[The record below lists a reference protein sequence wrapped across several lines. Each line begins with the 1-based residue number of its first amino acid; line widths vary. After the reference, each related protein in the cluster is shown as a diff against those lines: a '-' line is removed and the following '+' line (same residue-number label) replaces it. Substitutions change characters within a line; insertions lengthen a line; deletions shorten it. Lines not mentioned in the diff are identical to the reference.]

1 MFKCQICGKKFNELP
16 SLYNHLESKHKE
28 MIPKDMSVQQ
38 YYYFMKTGKR
48 NGNCVMCKKPTTW
61 NKNTNKY
68 NRFCGDPKCKDE
80 YVKIVKGRMV
90 AKYGKVHLL
99 NDPNKQREML
109 ANRSI
114 SGKYTWSNST
124 VETTYT
130 GSYELDFLKMLDLFF
145 EWDPVDISMPSPHTY
160 TYEYQGEQKFY
171 IPDAFIHSLGLEI
184 EIKDGGDNPNNHHKI
199 QAVDKEKE
207 RLKDEVMTSQKMFH
221 YVKITNKN
229 YSNFFDFL
237 KEIKEEYGKHDDEKD
252 IKRIFKIEDIKT
264 KSKPVNES
272 YEIIEE
278 NYLFNEDDIYLN
290 IDKFERGE
298 KHILF
303 ITGHSGSGKST
314 LAKSLAKKYNAEY
327 VELDRLTAI
336 DDKDFIKNTVFEEYV
351 KQKGLENFSP
361 ANLNDDEF
369 AEFVSDFIDWLIH
382 ERTHQKLVVEGIQ
395 VFCVGNPHIIKD
407 YPIIIKNVSVFN
419 SIIRARK
426 RDYNNWLSFI
436 KGLPKEI
443 YWRITDDKYFRKFKK
458 EINESYEII
467 EEGNVFEDII
477 LKLRRRS
484 LEENRAFINMAYNVK
499 KDNPEEMKK
508 YIMKMGKEFNYK
520 KDLLVI
526 KDIVDTTE
534 KYYKQKAKEN
544 PEFKQEYFD
553 FVKWYDK
560 KLRWEIEYRLK
571 HIKESTE
578 YVEENLLDS
587 KDDLENFKMIEEKFE
602 PDKFL
607 VWFDKPLKKALGGK
621 IRIYRGSSKLIE
633 KEYIDPM
640 SLNVGAT
647 KFSEPRW
654 SSYFWDNREDAMCWE
669 ATWAVSE
676 HHKYTLYM
684 GHNGKTLLGKPD
696 GVDDKTFVKDLIEK
710 MSNFK
715 FYIYECEVDIR
726 DLEIGSVPT
735 IKEYTVSKPV
745 KILKRFEYKLNKEI
759 VRRCFE
765 ILPVDEVI
773 KYKEEN
779 KGVKRFDLHRNFILN
794 SILDRN
800 RDSYRAIMRTD
811 LQQGN
816 INIGDNLS
824 DYKYSINRHVKN
836 DTYNLREEYT
846 KESTEYV
853 EENLLVSK
861 DNLEFNLE
869 NFNQNNNILFITGLG
884 GSGKST
890 IISEYATKYNAQPLE
905 YDAVTSAL
913 IKGLENL
920 NKNKIHPIILEYLEK
935 ENPRKLNGFSDP
947 NFNKECVKF
956 LNWFEANYSNDGNL
970 YVLEGMQIFLCF
982 NPERFKDKPIVIM
995 GTSVTKSM
1003 FRSVSRTYKRSH
1015 GDIIRT
1021 FKFFLKTIKRFPI
1034 FVKNDKRIDELIDT
1048 IQESYDDIY
1057 EDYIHES
1064 SISISH
1070 INKCLQQD
1078 TDRLLKEY
1086 LQDYTD
1092 FYHRMMKEQPA
1103 SIPHINEDIKKAIL
1117 AIDDLSKKEN
1127 VNNDLLKS
1135 AKWCLGDLVNLNKNS
1150 SPIKQSKH
1158 TQSLVEG
1165 YHKIIT
1171 PGSTI
1176 WVGADWHFYTGYNDQ
1191 LKENPNIDRLV
1202 NNFNAKVK
1210 DTDVVIFIGDLYD
1223 ARRLFDLNKLPK
1235 LDRIKKLKGY
1245 KIIVKGNHDVA
1256 DDDIY
1261 YKMGFDEVC
1270 ERYEVGNVI
1279 FTHEPCEVK
1288 ANQVNVHGHLHY
1300 SKSYW
1305 YIKPTSHIDAYT
1317 ARFDYQPML
1326 VEDVVLNYNDGFLKP
1341 QAMDKFIK
1349 TFHVNKS
1356 SVKECYEPEY
1366 NELINGIR
1374 IKLVTENLNKRSFGI
1389 MDKNTRIIINDKY
1402 TIQRDNGLRC
1412 SVRPVVEGYENKE
1425 VMEFEIKYNSN
1436 IDIEQLI
1443 NETLDIGLTIGGL
1456 YIPTDKENKLIQE
1469 VCLKLFG
1476 SYPDKCNFYK

>member
-80 YVKIVKGRMV
+80 YVKLVKGRMV

-499 KDNPEEMKK
+499 KDNPKEMKK

-571 HIKESTE
+571 HI
-578 YVEENLLDS
+578 
-587 KDDLENFKMIEEKFE
+587 
-602 PDKFL
+602 
-607 VWFDKPLKKALGGK
+607 
-621 IRIYRGSSKLIE
+621 
-633 KEYIDPM
+633 
-640 SLNVGAT
+640 
-647 KFSEPRW
+647 
-654 SSYFWDNREDAMCWE
+654 
-669 ATWAVSE
+669 
-676 HHKYTLYM
+676 
-684 GHNGKTLLGKPD
+684 
-696 GVDDKTFVKDLIEK
+696 
-710 MSNFK
+710 
-715 FYIYECEVDIR
+715 
-726 DLEIGSVPT
+726 
-735 IKEYTVSKPV
+735 
-745 KILKRFEYKLNKEI
+745 
-759 VRRCFE
+759 
-765 ILPVDEVI
+765 
-773 KYKEEN
+773 
-779 KGVKRFDLHRNFILN
+779 
-794 SILDRN
+794 
-800 RDSYRAIMRTD
+800 
-811 LQQGN
+811 
-816 INIGDNLS
+816 
-824 DYKYSINRHVKN
+824 
-836 DTYNLREEYT
+836 

-1117 AIDDLSKKEN
+1117 AIDDLSKKGN

-1305 YIKPTSHIDAYT
+1305 YIKPSSHIDAYT

-1402 TIQRDNGLRC
+1402 TIQRDNGLKC
-1412 SVRPVVEGYENKE
+1412 SVRPVIEGYENKE

-1443 NETLDIGLTIGGL
+1443 NETLDIGITIGGL

>member
-1 MFKCQICGKKFNELP
+1 MFKCKICGKKFNELP
-16 SLYNHLESKHKE
+16 ALYNHLDSKHKE
-28 MIPKDMSVQQ
+28 MIPKDMSTAQ
-38 YYYFMKTGKR
+38 YYYFMKTGKK

-80 YVKIVKGRMV
+80 YVKLVKGRMV

-499 KDNPEEMKK
+499 KDNPKEMKK

-578 YVEENLLDS
+578 YVEENLL
-587 KDDLENFKMIEEKFE
+587 
-602 PDKFL
+602 
-607 VWFDKPLKKALGGK
+607 
-621 IRIYRGSSKLIE
+621 
-633 KEYIDPM
+633 
-640 SLNVGAT
+640 
-647 KFSEPRW
+647 
-654 SSYFWDNREDAMCWE
+654 
-669 ATWAVSE
+669 
-676 HHKYTLYM
+676 
-684 GHNGKTLLGKPD
+684 
-696 GVDDKTFVKDLIEK
+696 
-710 MSNFK
+710 
-715 FYIYECEVDIR
+715 
-726 DLEIGSVPT
+726 
-735 IKEYTVSKPV
+735 
-745 KILKRFEYKLNKEI
+745 
-759 VRRCFE
+759 
-765 ILPVDEVI
+765 
-773 KYKEEN
+773 
-779 KGVKRFDLHRNFILN
+779 
-794 SILDRN
+794 
-800 RDSYRAIMRTD
+800 
-811 LQQGN
+811 
-816 INIGDNLS
+816 
-824 DYKYSINRHVKN
+824 
-836 DTYNLREEYT
+836 
-846 KESTEYV
+846 
-853 EENLLVSK
+853 VSK

-920 NKNKIHPIILEYLEK
+920 NRNKIHPIILEYLEK

-1117 AIDDLSKKEN
+1117 AIDDLSKKGN

-1270 ERYEVGNVI
+1270 ERYEVGNVV
-1279 FTHEPCEVK
+1279 FTHEPCEIK

-1300 SKSYW
+1300 SKAYW
-1305 YIKPTSHIDAYT
+1305 FIKPTSHIDAYT

>member
-499 KDNPEEMKK
+499 KDNPKEMKK

-578 YVEENLLDS
+578 YVEENLL
-587 KDDLENFKMIEEKFE
+587 
-602 PDKFL
+602 
-607 VWFDKPLKKALGGK
+607 
-621 IRIYRGSSKLIE
+621 
-633 KEYIDPM
+633 
-640 SLNVGAT
+640 
-647 KFSEPRW
+647 
-654 SSYFWDNREDAMCWE
+654 
-669 ATWAVSE
+669 
-676 HHKYTLYM
+676 
-684 GHNGKTLLGKPD
+684 
-696 GVDDKTFVKDLIEK
+696 
-710 MSNFK
+710 
-715 FYIYECEVDIR
+715 
-726 DLEIGSVPT
+726 
-735 IKEYTVSKPV
+735 
-745 KILKRFEYKLNKEI
+745 
-759 VRRCFE
+759 
-765 ILPVDEVI
+765 
-773 KYKEEN
+773 
-779 KGVKRFDLHRNFILN
+779 
-794 SILDRN
+794 
-800 RDSYRAIMRTD
+800 
-811 LQQGN
+811 
-816 INIGDNLS
+816 
-824 DYKYSINRHVKN
+824 
-836 DTYNLREEYT
+836 
-846 KESTEYV
+846 
-853 EENLLVSK
+853 VSK

-920 NKNKIHPIILEYLEK
+920 NRNKIHPIILEYLEK

-1117 AIDDLSKKEN
+1117 AIDDLSKKGN

>member
-80 YVKIVKGRMV
+80 YVKLVKGRMV

-237 KEIKEEYGKHDDEKD
+237 KEIKEEYGKHDNEKD

-544 PEFKQEYFD
+544 PEFKKEYFD

-571 HIKESTE
+571 HI
-578 YVEENLLDS
+578 
-587 KDDLENFKMIEEKFE
+587 
-602 PDKFL
+602 
-607 VWFDKPLKKALGGK
+607 
-621 IRIYRGSSKLIE
+621 
-633 KEYIDPM
+633 
-640 SLNVGAT
+640 
-647 KFSEPRW
+647 
-654 SSYFWDNREDAMCWE
+654 
-669 ATWAVSE
+669 
-676 HHKYTLYM
+676 
-684 GHNGKTLLGKPD
+684 
-696 GVDDKTFVKDLIEK
+696 
-710 MSNFK
+710 
-715 FYIYECEVDIR
+715 
-726 DLEIGSVPT
+726 
-735 IKEYTVSKPV
+735 
-745 KILKRFEYKLNKEI
+745 
-759 VRRCFE
+759 
-765 ILPVDEVI
+765 
-773 KYKEEN
+773 
-779 KGVKRFDLHRNFILN
+779 
-794 SILDRN
+794 
-800 RDSYRAIMRTD
+800 
-811 LQQGN
+811 
-816 INIGDNLS
+816 
-824 DYKYSINRHVKN
+824 
-836 DTYNLREEYT
+836 

-1117 AIDDLSKKEN
+1117 AIDDLSKKGN

-1223 ARRLFDLNKLPK
+1223 ARRLFDLNRLPK

-1270 ERYEVGNVI
+1270 KRYEVGNVV

-1326 VEDVVLNYNDGFLKP
+1326 VEDIVLNYNDGFLKP

-1402 TIQRDNGLRC
+1402 TIQRDNGLKC
-1412 SVRPVVEGYENKE
+1412 SVRPVIEGYENKE

-1443 NETLDIGLTIGGL
+1443 IETLDIGLTIGGL

>member
-38 YYYFMKTGKR
+38 YYYFMKTGKK

-80 YVKIVKGRMV
+80 YVKLVKGRMV

-237 KEIKEEYGKHDDEKD
+237 KEIKEEYGKHDNEKD

-264 KSKPVNES
+264 KSKPVKES

-314 LAKSLAKKYNAEY
+314 LAKSLAKKYNAGY

-499 KDNPEEMKK
+499 KDNPKEMKK

-578 YVEENLLDS
+578 YVEENLL
-587 KDDLENFKMIEEKFE
+587 
-602 PDKFL
+602 
-607 VWFDKPLKKALGGK
+607 
-621 IRIYRGSSKLIE
+621 
-633 KEYIDPM
+633 
-640 SLNVGAT
+640 
-647 KFSEPRW
+647 
-654 SSYFWDNREDAMCWE
+654 
-669 ATWAVSE
+669 
-676 HHKYTLYM
+676 
-684 GHNGKTLLGKPD
+684 
-696 GVDDKTFVKDLIEK
+696 
-710 MSNFK
+710 
-715 FYIYECEVDIR
+715 
-726 DLEIGSVPT
+726 
-735 IKEYTVSKPV
+735 
-745 KILKRFEYKLNKEI
+745 
-759 VRRCFE
+759 
-765 ILPVDEVI
+765 
-773 KYKEEN
+773 
-779 KGVKRFDLHRNFILN
+779 
-794 SILDRN
+794 
-800 RDSYRAIMRTD
+800 
-811 LQQGN
+811 
-816 INIGDNLS
+816 
-824 DYKYSINRHVKN
+824 
-836 DTYNLREEYT
+836 
-846 KESTEYV
+846 
-853 EENLLVSK
+853 VSK

-920 NKNKIHPIILEYLEK
+920 NRNKIHPIILEYLEK

-1064 SISISH
+1064 SISIAH

-1078 TDRLLKEY
+1078 TDRLLKQY

-1117 AIDDLSKKEN
+1117 AIDDLSKKGN

-1270 ERYEVGNVI
+1270 ERYEVGNVV
-1279 FTHEPCEVK
+1279 FTHEPCEIK

-1300 SKSYW
+1300 SKAYW
-1305 YIKPTSHIDAYT
+1305 FIKPTSHIDAYT

-1402 TIQRDNGLRC
+1402 TIQRDNGLKC
-1412 SVRPVVEGYENKE
+1412 SVRPVIEGYENKE

>member
-237 KEIKEEYGKHDDEKD
+237 KEIKEEYGKHDNEKD

-264 KSKPVNES
+264 KSKPV
-272 YEIIEE
+272 
-278 NYLFNEDDIYLN
+278 
-290 IDKFERGE
+290 
-298 KHILF
+298 
-303 ITGHSGSGKST
+303 
-314 LAKSLAKKYNAEY
+314 
-327 VELDRLTAI
+327 
-336 DDKDFIKNTVFEEYV
+336 
-351 KQKGLENFSP
+351 
-361 ANLNDDEF
+361 
-369 AEFVSDFIDWLIH
+369 
-382 ERTHQKLVVEGIQ
+382 
-395 VFCVGNPHIIKD
+395 
-407 YPIIIKNVSVFN
+407 
-419 SIIRARK
+419 
-426 RDYNNWLSFI
+426 
-436 KGLPKEI
+436 
-443 YWRITDDKYFRKFKK
+443 
-458 EINESYEII
+458 NESYEII

-499 KDNPEEMKK
+499 KDNPKEMKK
-508 YIMKMGKEFNYK
+508 YIMKMGKEFNYR

-544 PEFKQEYFD
+544 PEFKKEYFD

-571 HIKESTE
+571 HI
-578 YVEENLLDS
+578 
-587 KDDLENFKMIEEKFE
+587 
-602 PDKFL
+602 
-607 VWFDKPLKKALGGK
+607 
-621 IRIYRGSSKLIE
+621 
-633 KEYIDPM
+633 
-640 SLNVGAT
+640 
-647 KFSEPRW
+647 
-654 SSYFWDNREDAMCWE
+654 
-669 ATWAVSE
+669 
-676 HHKYTLYM
+676 
-684 GHNGKTLLGKPD
+684 
-696 GVDDKTFVKDLIEK
+696 
-710 MSNFK
+710 
-715 FYIYECEVDIR
+715 
-726 DLEIGSVPT
+726 
-735 IKEYTVSKPV
+735 
-745 KILKRFEYKLNKEI
+745 
-759 VRRCFE
+759 
-765 ILPVDEVI
+765 
-773 KYKEEN
+773 
-779 KGVKRFDLHRNFILN
+779 
-794 SILDRN
+794 
-800 RDSYRAIMRTD
+800 
-811 LQQGN
+811 
-816 INIGDNLS
+816 
-824 DYKYSINRHVKN
+824 
-836 DTYNLREEYT
+836 

-920 NKNKIHPIILEYLEK
+920 NRNKIHPIILEYLEK
-935 ENPRKLNGFSDP
+935 ENPRRLNGFSDP

-1150 SPIKQSKH
+1150 SPIKHSKY

-1305 YIKPTSHIDAYT
+1305 YIKPSSHIDAYT

-1443 NETLDIGLTIGGL
+1443 NETLDIGITIGGL

>member
-237 KEIKEEYGKHDDEKD
+237 KEIKEEYGKHDNEKD

-544 PEFKQEYFD
+544 PEFKKEYFD

-578 YVEENLLDS
+578 HVEIINNESEDI
-587 KDDLENFKMIEEKFE
+587 IEEKFE

-621 IRIYRGSSKLIE
+621 IRIYHGSSILIE
-633 KEYIDPM
+633 KEYIDPI
-640 SLNVGAT
+640 SFNVGAT

-654 SSYFWDNREDAMCWE
+654 STYFWDNREDAMCWASAWE
-669 ATWAVSE
+669 VSE
-676 HHKYTLYM
+676 HHKYTMYI

-710 MSNFK
+710 MSNSK
-715 FYIYECEVDIR
+715 FYIYECEIDIR
-726 DLEIGSVPT
+726 DLEIGSVPS

-765 ILPVDEVI
+765 ILPIDEVI
-773 KYKEEN
+773 KFKEEN
-779 KGVKRFDLHRNFILN
+779 KGVKHLNLHRNFILN
-794 SILDRN
+794 NILDN
-800 RDSYRAIMRTD
+800 TRDSYRAIMRTD

-816 INIGDNLS
+816 INIGDDLS
-824 DYKYSINRHVKN
+824 DYKYSINRHVKS
-836 DTYNLREEYT
+836 DTYNLREE
-846 KESTEYV
+846 
-853 EENLLVSK
+853 
-861 DNLEFNLE
+861 
-869 NFNQNNNILFITGLG
+869 
-884 GSGKST
+884 
-890 IISEYATKYNAQPLE
+890 
-905 YDAVTSAL
+905 
-913 IKGLENL
+913 
-920 NKNKIHPIILEYLEK
+920 
-935 ENPRKLNGFSDP
+935 
-947 NFNKECVKF
+947 
-956 LNWFEANYSNDGNL
+956 
-970 YVLEGMQIFLCF
+970 
-982 NPERFKDKPIVIM
+982 
-995 GTSVTKSM
+995 
-1003 FRSVSRTYKRSH
+1003 
-1015 GDIIRT
+1015 
-1021 FKFFLKTIKRFPI
+1021 
-1034 FVKNDKRIDELIDT
+1034 
-1048 IQESYDDIY
+1048 
-1057 EDYIHES
+1057 YIHES
-1064 SISISH
+1064 SISISY

-1078 TDRLLKEY
+1078 TDRLLKQY

-1210 DTDVVIFIGDLYD
+1210 DTDVLIFIGDLYD
-1223 ARRLFDLNKLPK
+1223 ARRLFDLNRLPK

-1270 ERYEVGNVI
+1270 ERYEVGNVV

-1402 TIQRDNGLRC
+1402 TIQRDNGLKC
-1412 SVRPVVEGYENKE
+1412 SVRHVVEGYENKE

>member
-237 KEIKEEYGKHDDEKD
+237 KEIKEEYGKHDNEKD

-264 KSKPVNES
+264 KSKPV
-272 YEIIEE
+272 
-278 NYLFNEDDIYLN
+278 
-290 IDKFERGE
+290 
-298 KHILF
+298 
-303 ITGHSGSGKST
+303 
-314 LAKSLAKKYNAEY
+314 
-327 VELDRLTAI
+327 
-336 DDKDFIKNTVFEEYV
+336 
-351 KQKGLENFSP
+351 
-361 ANLNDDEF
+361 
-369 AEFVSDFIDWLIH
+369 
-382 ERTHQKLVVEGIQ
+382 
-395 VFCVGNPHIIKD
+395 
-407 YPIIIKNVSVFN
+407 
-419 SIIRARK
+419 
-426 RDYNNWLSFI
+426 
-436 KGLPKEI
+436 
-443 YWRITDDKYFRKFKK
+443 
-458 EINESYEII
+458 NESYEII

-499 KDNPEEMKK
+499 KDNPKEMKK
-508 YIMKMGKEFNYK
+508 YIMKMGKEFNYR

-544 PEFKQEYFD
+544 PEFKKEYFD

-571 HIKESTE
+571 HI
-578 YVEENLLDS
+578 
-587 KDDLENFKMIEEKFE
+587 
-602 PDKFL
+602 
-607 VWFDKPLKKALGGK
+607 
-621 IRIYRGSSKLIE
+621 
-633 KEYIDPM
+633 
-640 SLNVGAT
+640 
-647 KFSEPRW
+647 
-654 SSYFWDNREDAMCWE
+654 
-669 ATWAVSE
+669 
-676 HHKYTLYM
+676 
-684 GHNGKTLLGKPD
+684 
-696 GVDDKTFVKDLIEK
+696 
-710 MSNFK
+710 
-715 FYIYECEVDIR
+715 
-726 DLEIGSVPT
+726 
-735 IKEYTVSKPV
+735 
-745 KILKRFEYKLNKEI
+745 
-759 VRRCFE
+759 
-765 ILPVDEVI
+765 
-773 KYKEEN
+773 
-779 KGVKRFDLHRNFILN
+779 
-794 SILDRN
+794 
-800 RDSYRAIMRTD
+800 
-811 LQQGN
+811 
-816 INIGDNLS
+816 
-824 DYKYSINRHVKN
+824 
-836 DTYNLREEYT
+836 

-920 NKNKIHPIILEYLEK
+920 NRNKIHPIILEYLEK
-935 ENPRKLNGFSDP
+935 ENPRRLNGFSDP

-1150 SPIKQSKH
+1150 SPIKHSKY

-1305 YIKPTSHIDAYT
+1305 YIKPSSHIDAYT

-1374 IKLVTENLNKRSFGI
+1374 IKLVTESLNKRSFGI

-1402 TIQRDNGLRC
+1402 TIQRDNGLKC
-1412 SVRPVVEGYENKE
+1412 SVRPVIEGYENKE

>member
-237 KEIKEEYGKHDDEKD
+237 KEIKEEYGKHDNEKD

-264 KSKPVNES
+264 KSKPV
-272 YEIIEE
+272 
-278 NYLFNEDDIYLN
+278 
-290 IDKFERGE
+290 K
-298 KHILF
+298 
-303 ITGHSGSGKST
+303 
-314 LAKSLAKKYNAEY
+314 
-327 VELDRLTAI
+327 
-336 DDKDFIKNTVFEEYV
+336 
-351 KQKGLENFSP
+351 
-361 ANLNDDEF
+361 
-369 AEFVSDFIDWLIH
+369 
-382 ERTHQKLVVEGIQ
+382 
-395 VFCVGNPHIIKD
+395 
-407 YPIIIKNVSVFN
+407 
-419 SIIRARK
+419 
-426 RDYNNWLSFI
+426 
-436 KGLPKEI
+436 
-443 YWRITDDKYFRKFKK
+443 
-458 EINESYEII
+458 ESYEII
-467 EEGNVFEDII
+467 EEGNAFEDII

-508 YIMKMGKEFNYK
+508 YIMKMGKEFNYR

-710 MSNFK
+710 MSNYK

-779 KGVKRFDLHRNFILN
+779 KGVKRFDLQRNFILN
-794 SILDRN
+794 NILDRT

-816 INIGDNLS
+816 INIGDDLS

-846 KESTEYV
+846 KEPTEYV

-995 GTSVTKSM
+995 GTSVVKSM

-1117 AIDDLSKKEN
+1117 AIDDLSKKGN

-1150 SPIKQSKH
+1150 SPIKHSKY

-1270 ERYEVGNVI
+1270 ERYEVGNVV
-1279 FTHEPCEVK
+1279 FTHEPCEIK

-1305 YIKPTSHIDAYT
+1305 YIKPSSHIDAYT

-1374 IKLVTENLNKRSFGI
+1374 IKLVTESLNKRSFGI

>member
-237 KEIKEEYGKHDDEKD
+237 KEIKEEYGKHDNEKD

-264 KSKPVNES
+264 KSKPV
-272 YEIIEE
+272 
-278 NYLFNEDDIYLN
+278 
-290 IDKFERGE
+290 K
-298 KHILF
+298 
-303 ITGHSGSGKST
+303 
-314 LAKSLAKKYNAEY
+314 
-327 VELDRLTAI
+327 
-336 DDKDFIKNTVFEEYV
+336 
-351 KQKGLENFSP
+351 
-361 ANLNDDEF
+361 
-369 AEFVSDFIDWLIH
+369 
-382 ERTHQKLVVEGIQ
+382 
-395 VFCVGNPHIIKD
+395 
-407 YPIIIKNVSVFN
+407 
-419 SIIRARK
+419 
-426 RDYNNWLSFI
+426 
-436 KGLPKEI
+436 
-443 YWRITDDKYFRKFKK
+443 
-458 EINESYEII
+458 ESYEII
-467 EEGNVFEDII
+467 EEGNAFEDII

-508 YIMKMGKEFNYK
+508 YIMKMGKEFNYR
-520 KDLLVI
+520 KDLIVI
-526 KDIVDTTE
+526 KDIVDATE

-544 PEFKQEYFD
+544 PEFKKEYFD

-571 HIKESTE
+571 HI
-578 YVEENLLDS
+578 
-587 KDDLENFKMIEEKFE
+587 
-602 PDKFL
+602 
-607 VWFDKPLKKALGGK
+607 
-621 IRIYRGSSKLIE
+621 
-633 KEYIDPM
+633 
-640 SLNVGAT
+640 
-647 KFSEPRW
+647 
-654 SSYFWDNREDAMCWE
+654 
-669 ATWAVSE
+669 
-676 HHKYTLYM
+676 
-684 GHNGKTLLGKPD
+684 
-696 GVDDKTFVKDLIEK
+696 
-710 MSNFK
+710 
-715 FYIYECEVDIR
+715 
-726 DLEIGSVPT
+726 
-735 IKEYTVSKPV
+735 
-745 KILKRFEYKLNKEI
+745 
-759 VRRCFE
+759 
-765 ILPVDEVI
+765 
-773 KYKEEN
+773 
-779 KGVKRFDLHRNFILN
+779 
-794 SILDRN
+794 
-800 RDSYRAIMRTD
+800 
-811 LQQGN
+811 
-816 INIGDNLS
+816 
-824 DYKYSINRHVKN
+824 
-836 DTYNLREEYT
+836 

-920 NKNKIHPIILEYLEK
+920 NRNKIHPIILEYLEK

-982 NPERFKDKPIVIM
+982 NPERFKDKPMVIM
-995 GTSVTKSM
+995 GTSVVKSM

-1064 SISISH
+1064 SISIAH

-1117 AIDDLSKKEN
+1117 AIDDLSKKGN

-1210 DTDVVIFIGDLYD
+1210 DTDVLIFIGDLYD
-1223 ARRLFDLNKLPK
+1223 ARRLFDLNRLPK

-1305 YIKPTSHIDAYT
+1305 YIKPSSHIDAYT

-1402 TIQRDNGLRC
+1402 TIQRDNGLKC
-1412 SVRPVVEGYENKE
+1412 SVRPVIEGYENKE

-1443 NETLDIGLTIGGL
+1443 NETLDIGITIGGL

>member
-80 YVKIVKGRMV
+80 YVKLVKGRMV

-237 KEIKEEYGKHDDEKD
+237 KEIKEEYGKHDNEKD

-314 LAKSLAKKYNAEY
+314 LAKSLAKKYNADY

-544 PEFKQEYFD
+544 PEFKKEYFD

-571 HIKESTE
+571 HI
-578 YVEENLLDS
+578 
-587 KDDLENFKMIEEKFE
+587 
-602 PDKFL
+602 
-607 VWFDKPLKKALGGK
+607 
-621 IRIYRGSSKLIE
+621 
-633 KEYIDPM
+633 
-640 SLNVGAT
+640 
-647 KFSEPRW
+647 
-654 SSYFWDNREDAMCWE
+654 
-669 ATWAVSE
+669 
-676 HHKYTLYM
+676 
-684 GHNGKTLLGKPD
+684 
-696 GVDDKTFVKDLIEK
+696 
-710 MSNFK
+710 
-715 FYIYECEVDIR
+715 
-726 DLEIGSVPT
+726 
-735 IKEYTVSKPV
+735 
-745 KILKRFEYKLNKEI
+745 
-759 VRRCFE
+759 
-765 ILPVDEVI
+765 
-773 KYKEEN
+773 
-779 KGVKRFDLHRNFILN
+779 
-794 SILDRN
+794 
-800 RDSYRAIMRTD
+800 
-811 LQQGN
+811 
-816 INIGDNLS
+816 
-824 DYKYSINRHVKN
+824 
-836 DTYNLREEYT
+836 

-1117 AIDDLSKKEN
+1117 AIDDLSKKGN

-1223 ARRLFDLNKLPK
+1223 ARRLFDLNRLPK

-1261 YKMGFDEVC
+1261 NKMGFDEVC

-1326 VEDVVLNYNDGFLKP
+1326 VEDIVLNYNDGFLKP

-1402 TIQRDNGLRC
+1402 TIQRDNGLKC
-1412 SVRPVVEGYENKE
+1412 SVRPVIEGYENKE

-1476 SYPDKCNFYK
+1476 SYPDKCIFYK

>member
-80 YVKIVKGRMV
+80 YVKLVKGRMV

-237 KEIKEEYGKHDDEKD
+237 KEIKEEYGKHDNEKD

-544 PEFKQEYFD
+544 PEFKKEYFD

-571 HIKESTE
+571 HI
-578 YVEENLLDS
+578 
-587 KDDLENFKMIEEKFE
+587 
-602 PDKFL
+602 
-607 VWFDKPLKKALGGK
+607 
-621 IRIYRGSSKLIE
+621 
-633 KEYIDPM
+633 
-640 SLNVGAT
+640 
-647 KFSEPRW
+647 
-654 SSYFWDNREDAMCWE
+654 
-669 ATWAVSE
+669 
-676 HHKYTLYM
+676 
-684 GHNGKTLLGKPD
+684 
-696 GVDDKTFVKDLIEK
+696 
-710 MSNFK
+710 
-715 FYIYECEVDIR
+715 
-726 DLEIGSVPT
+726 
-735 IKEYTVSKPV
+735 
-745 KILKRFEYKLNKEI
+745 
-759 VRRCFE
+759 
-765 ILPVDEVI
+765 
-773 KYKEEN
+773 
-779 KGVKRFDLHRNFILN
+779 
-794 SILDRN
+794 
-800 RDSYRAIMRTD
+800 
-811 LQQGN
+811 
-816 INIGDNLS
+816 
-824 DYKYSINRHVKN
+824 
-836 DTYNLREEYT
+836 

-1117 AIDDLSKKEN
+1117 AIDDLSKKGN

-1223 ARRLFDLNKLPK
+1223 ARRLFDLNRLPK

-1305 YIKPTSHIDAYT
+1305 YIKPSSHIDAYT

-1402 TIQRDNGLRC
+1402 TIQRDNGLKC
-1412 SVRPVVEGYENKE
+1412 SVRPVIEGYENKE

-1443 NETLDIGLTIGGL
+1443 IETLDIGLTIGGL